1 MKNKLIPPSSKES
14 PELRPDPPG
23 GLLIKITEQLV
34 PGWKE
39 EIKMS
44 QLNGEH
50 QQSVL
55 KRFISVAGQHLS
67 DKHFGVRELLI
78 EMQTS
83 RTQLHRKLKATT
95 GQSANELLRSIKME
109 KALLLLQST
118 TMPIA
123 KVASKVGYGSPSC
136 FSKIFGEHFG
146 FLPSTAKERS
156 LNKS

>member
-1 MKNKLIPPSSKES
+1 MKKKAKPPSSKRS
-14 PELRPDPPG
+14 PALRPDSG
-23 GLLIKITEQLV
+23 GFLVKITEQLA

-39 EIKMS
+39 EIKIS
-44 QLNGEH
+44 QLNREN
-50 QQSVL
+50 QESVL

-67 DKHFGVRELLI
+67 DKHFGVNELLR

-118 TMPIA
+118 TMPVA
-123 KVASKVGYGSPSC
+123 EVASQVGFCSPSY

-146 FLPSTAKERS
+146 FLPRAAKERYE
-156 LNKS
+156 NKS